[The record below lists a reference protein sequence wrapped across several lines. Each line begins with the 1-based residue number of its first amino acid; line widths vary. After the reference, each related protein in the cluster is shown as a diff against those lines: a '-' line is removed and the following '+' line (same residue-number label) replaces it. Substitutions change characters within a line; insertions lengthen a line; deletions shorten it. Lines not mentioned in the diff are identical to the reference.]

1 MNEKQKRIL
10 VSLVAGSALSLALGL
25 TAHAEDTDPTP
36 APSTSQTDTA
46 PSDESVT
53 TTSTVDEPPAGES
66 DETTTEES
74 TKTSTEESTETS
86 TEESTKT
93 STEEPTETSTEE
105 STKTSSGSSGQT
117 TTEGSEGSEAQG
129 PVVTVGGYD
138 LADEAN
144 ASVGWVA
151 GEQSGSGWR
160 YDGTSVSMVNN
171 GNAVEVHAEGAGVN
185 LSVAGFNRISTL
197 YADGDVNIT
206 GTGIVLID
214 SINMLEGTN
223 LNLLTNTDV
232 YADGEG
238 SAAVFLKNEAGEY
251 VLING
256 SVAGILDETYTIPE
270 GVTLILPDGSTLD
283 MRVTTT
289 VTTETTTTTTTG
301 SGSKTETTVET
312 HYDITQDD
320 LSHKGSF
327 SKPEQSDTSDKTTG
341 ITTSTEVFRKIGFAT
356 PKLVISQNAGLKVLQ
371 GAQIRMQS
379 FIDSLTNYIHQS
391 ALEVRGS
398 LELEGSITGTE
409 STSGTQA
416 DFAMEVDSTGSV
428 TGSGTLTDAGV
439 HYVGGENHQ
448 DQLKLS
454 GGYLELD
461 GSGIKELSLTGDAA
475 VYYSDGV
482 SIGSVSCSKSNDHAP
497 TFYGKSYTNKLQIT
511 GSISGDYNISS
522 GYVFAGGNFVND
534 DLSSYIKTSENSP
547 IQTLRFNGGDEVT
560 VAGHPSYAYKNQI
573 QHDVGGNAA
582 GHQWVSGT
590 FEYPY
595 FTFSD
600 LQLEIGSNCNLFEV
614 FTYNQGK
621 MDVQIVASK
630 SDTLTA
636 DPSQI
641 FLIRGI
647 TLQAYSINEYNS
659 SNITPGTSNTGSG
672 ILGGSGA
679 GSLTGGTGSSIL
691 GGNRKPAGSNPGN
704 TENPV
709 DPEQPEGPGDPVD
722 PEQPEGPGNPVDP
735 EQPEGPGGPGDTGG
749 GTTEGGNTE
758 GGTTEGGNT
767 EGGNTGSNEHNPGS
781 AGNNHHADDHND
793 VIVKVTGSGTDY
805 TLSAFYDGI
814 PLQELGDSIPVTMR
828 AQLDPGWNK
837 EHLFAVFL
845 DENGEPVAVRV
856 RYNAETGELEFEAPM
871 LGDFRL
877 VCFGWEG
884 MDLESPEFL
893 EALKKVLG

>member
-214 SINMLEGTN
+214 SIDMLEGTN

-232 YADGEG
+232 YADGDG
-238 SAAVFLKNEAGEY
+238 SAAVFLYDPESGNY
-251 VLING
+251 RLING
-256 SVAGILDETYTIPE
+256 DVAGILDEKYTIPE
-270 GVTLILPDGSTLD
+270 GITLVVPDGSVLD
-283 MRVTTT
+283 LRVTTT
-289 VTTETTTTTTTG
+289 VTTETTTTTTTATG
-301 SGSKTETTVET
+301 SQTETSSDT
-312 HYDITQDD
+312 HYGITQDD
-320 LSHKGSF
+320 LDHRHGF
-327 SKPEQSDTSDKTTG
+327 EEPEQSVSSDETSYSETT
-341 ITTSTEVFRKIGFAT
+341 ISRSISFAT
-356 PKLVISQNAGLKVLQ
+356 PELIISQNAGLTVSE
-371 GAQIRMQS
+371 GARMLMQS
-379 FIDSLTNYIHQS
+379 FIDSLTGSIHRSSLVVQG
-391 ALEVRGS
+391 ALELQGEIAGTGS
-398 LELEGSITGTE
+398 A
-409 STSGTQA
+409 SGTQTA
-416 DFAMEVDSTGSV
+416 FAMEVGSTGSV
-428 TGSGTLTDAGV
+428 TGSGSLTDAGV
-439 HYVGGENHQ
+439 HYTGGEGHQ
-448 DQLKLS
+448 DELNLS

-461 GSGIKELSLTGDAA
+461 GSGIESLTLSGNAA

-482 SIGSVSCSKSNDHAP
+482 SVGNVSCSESNGTP
-497 TFYGKSYTNKLQIT
+497 TFYGKKYTNKLRIT
-511 GSISGDYNISS
+511 GSISGDYRISS
-522 GYVFAGGNFVND
+522 GYLFAGGNFVND
-534 DLSSYIKTSENSP
+534 DLSSYTGNVGTSP
-547 IQTLRFNGGDEVT
+547 IQTQRFNGGDTVT
-560 VAGHPSYAYKNQI
+560 VASYPGYAYKNQI
-573 QHDVGGNAA
+573 NHDEGGNAA

-590 FEYPY
+590 YDYPF
-595 FTFSD
+595 FTYSD
-600 LQLEIGSNCNLFEV
+600 LQLYLGKHCNYFEI
-614 FTYNQGK
+614 FTYSQGQ
-621 MDVQIVASK
+621 MDVQVVNANSGTV
-630 SDTLTA
+630 SV
-636 DPSQI
+636 DPSRI

-647 TLQAYSINEYNS
+647 SMEAYSINEYNS
-659 SNITPGTSNTGSG
+659 SSITPGTSNTGSG

-722 PEQPEGPGNPVDP
+722 PEQPEGPG
-735 EQPEGPGGPGDTGG
+735 GPGDTGGGTTGG

-758 GGTTEGGNT
+758 GGTTEGGAT
-767 EGGNTGSNEHNPGS
+767 GGGNTGSNEHKPGPV
-781 AGNNHHADDHND
+781 GNNHHADDHND

-814 PLQELGDSIPVTMR
+814 PLQELGDSIPVTMQ

>member
-36 APSTSQTDTA
+36 APSTSQTGTA

-74 TKTSTEESTETS
+74 TETSTEESTKTSTEESTETS

-93 STEEPTETSTEE
+93 T
-105 STKTSSGSSGQT
+105 SGSSGQT

-144 ASVGWVA
+144 ASKGWTA
-151 GEQSGSGWR
+151 GENTGSGWR

-171 GNAVEVHAEGAGVN
+171 SNAVEVHAEGAGVN

-223 LNLLTNTDV
+223 LNLRTNTDV
-232 YADGEG
+232 YADGDG
-238 SAAVFLKNEAGEY
+238 SAAVFLYDPESGNY
-251 VLING
+251 RLING
-256 SVAGILDETYTIPE
+256 KVAGILDEKYTIPE
-270 GVTLILPDGSTLD
+270 GITLVVPDGSVLD
-283 MRVTTT
+283 LRVTTT
-289 VTTETTTTTTTG
+289 VTTETTTTTTTAAG
-301 SGSKTETTVET
+301 VQTETTKET
-312 HYDITQDD
+312 HQGITQDD
-320 LSHKGSF
+320 LDHKHGFEEPEVSTSSAETF
-327 SKPEQSDTSDKTTG
+327 SSETT
-341 ITTSTEVFRKIGFAT
+341 ISRSISFAT
-356 PKLVISQNAGLKVLQ
+356 PELIISQNAGLTVSE
-371 GAQIRMQS
+371 GARMLMQS
-379 FIDSLTNYIHQS
+379 FIDSLTGSIHRSSLVVQG
-391 ALEVRGS
+391 ALELQGEIAGTGS
-398 LELEGSITGTE
+398 ANC
-409 STSGTQA
+409 TQA

-439 HYVGGENHQ
+439 HYAGGQGHEDELN
-448 DQLKLS
+448 LS

-497 TFYGKSYTNKLQIT
+497 TFYGKSFTNKLQIT

-534 DLSSYIKTSENSP
+534 DLRSYIKTSEDSP
-547 IQTLRFNGGDEVT
+547 IQTLRFNGGDMVT

-590 FEYPY
+590 FKYPY

-621 MDVQIVASK
+621 MDVQIVASE

-647 TLQAYSINEYNS
+647 TLQAYSINEFNS

-679 GSLTGGTGSSIL
+679 GSLTGGSAGSGIL
-691 GGNRKPAGSNPGN
+691 GGNRQPS
-704 TENPV
+704 
-709 DPEQPEGPGDPVD
+709 PEG
-722 PEQPEGPGNPVDP
+722 GN
-735 EQPEGPGGPGDTGG
+735 
-749 GTTEGGNTE
+749 TEGGNTEGGNTEGGNTEGGNTEGGNTEGGNTEGGNTEGGNTEGGNTEGGNTEGGNTEGGTTE

-767 EGGNTGSNEHNPGS
+767 EGGNTGSNEHNPGP

-814 PLQELGDSIPVTMR
+814 PLQELGDSIPVTIQ
-828 AQLDPGWNK
+828 AQLDPSWNK

-877 VCFGWEG
+877 ICFGWEG